1 MSRDYEPGG
10 LGDKFAAA
18 GVSFFVGCF
27 AVSWGIRLLGEV
39 WLQLVIGIGIAGLVV
54 TGIVIYRWRQDRW

>member
-27 AVSWGIRLLGEV
+27 AVSCGIRLLGEV
-39 WLQLVIGIGIAGLVV
+39 WLQLVIGLGINCLVV
-54 TGIVIYRWRQDRW
+54 TGIFVYRWWRDRW